1 MELILDQAQ
10 LYLVGF
16 HLVSLISFLFLF
28 FWGDSSFLF
37 GSFLFVLHEN
47 DYYHTYLKFLFKGGT
62 RSKLRS
68 LLAVITQSRRQQSTH
83 NHVTEIIYPSRTAFL
98 GLSLCSGSFKW
109 QYPVSKKKNSFW
121 ILNRFISVGSIS
133 LAVCWYWMVFCFFIR
148 WPCWSKEEAWQ
159 WIRLWVWHTCGITF
173 GSFASWICL

>member
-16 HLVSLISFLFLF
+16 HLVSLISF
-28 FWGDSSFLF
+28 FLF
-37 GSFLFVLHEN
+37 GSFLFALHKN
-47 DYYHTYLKFLFKGGT
+47 DYYHSYHTYLKFLLKGGS
-62 RSKLRS
+62 RSMLRS

-159 WIRLWVWHTCGITF
+159 RIWLWVWHPCGITF